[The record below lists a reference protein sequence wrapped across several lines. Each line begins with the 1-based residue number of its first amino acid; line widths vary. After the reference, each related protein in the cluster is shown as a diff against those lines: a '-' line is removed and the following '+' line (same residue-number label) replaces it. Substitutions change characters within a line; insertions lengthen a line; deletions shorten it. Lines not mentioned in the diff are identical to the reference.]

1 MIPTS
6 ALRRYVWLGLWSAL
20 LSARVCHGQPLETV
34 GRPVPWQAFAQG
46 EYIGPA
52 RSQHVPE
59 YQLRVDDELE
69 FVYRFTSEELGREY
83 QLDVG
88 DVIRVESAID
98 AALTREVTVQP
109 DGTIDLLYLGPVRVV
124 RRTVSETIKDLN
136 QRYTKFYKVTD
147 INVTRVKTQARLE
160 GLRAAVD
167 SRSFSGGQARRVR
180 VTPAGTLSLPAIGV
194 VPAQGLTLDELR
206 REVQARYQESF
217 AGVEVT
223 PILAQRAPRYI
234 FVVGQVCRPGR
245 YELLGP
251 TSAMQSL
258 ALAGGWTDGAD
269 LRQVALFRR
278 TDDWSLLATKLDIR
292 GALAGHCPSPAD
304 EIWLRDSDIVVVPK
318 TSHHGYG
325 DVWTHLFGHGSRD
338 CGVGGCS
345 TIAGVSGE

>member
-1 MIPTS
+1 MIPFAAIS
-6 ALRRYVWLGLWSAL
+6 RYAWLGICTAI
-20 LSARVCHGQPLETV
+20 LSARVCHAQPLEV
-34 GRPVPWQAFAQG
+34 AGGPIPWQSFAQG

-69 FVYRFTSEELGREY
+69 FVYRFTREELGREY
-83 QLDVG
+83 QLEVG
-88 DVIRVESAID
+88 DVLRVESAID
-98 AALTREVTVQP
+98 AALTREITVQP
-109 DGTIDLLYLGPVRVV
+109 DGTVDLLYLGPVRVV
-124 RRTVSETIKDLN
+124 RRTTGETIKDLN

-147 INVTRVKTQARLE
+147 INITRVKTQARLE
-160 GLRAAVD
+160 ELRAAVD

-180 VTPAGTLSLPAIGV
+180 ITPAGTLSLPSIGV

-206 REVQARYQESF
+206 REVEARYRESF

-234 FVVGQVCRPGR
+234 FVVGQVRRPGR

-258 ALAGGWTDGAD
+258 ALAGGWADGAD
-269 LRQVALFRR
+269 LRQIALFRR
-278 TDDWSLLATKLDIR
+278 TEDWHLLATKLDIR
-292 GALAGHCPSPAD
+292 GTLVGNCPSPAD

-318 TSHHGYG
+318 MAHHGYG
-325 DVWTHLFGHGSRD
+325 DAWTHLFGHGAGRD
-338 CGVGGCS
+338 CEIGSCS
-345 TIAGVSGE
+345 TIGE